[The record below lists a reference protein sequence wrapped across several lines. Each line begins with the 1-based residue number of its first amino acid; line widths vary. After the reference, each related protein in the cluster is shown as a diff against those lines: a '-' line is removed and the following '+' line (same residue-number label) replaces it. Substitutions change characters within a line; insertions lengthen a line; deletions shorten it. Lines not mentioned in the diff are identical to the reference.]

1 MTDSI
6 SQRAAEQAELGA
18 EMLAQLAQVA
28 KQAAERGGAELM
40 RHYGRIASV
49 QSKGRAGD
57 LVTNADLAAEALVLK
72 DLQTATPE
80 IAVLAEESGN
90 QGEQDGL
97 RWCIDPLDGTTNF
110 AHGYPFFATSVGLT
124 FRQQPI
130 LGAICVPYLGE
141 TFWGAPGLGAFCNDT
156 PIQTSTCSA
165 LADSLLVTGFAY
177 DRHTRLDNNY
187 AEFCWFTHRTHGVRR
202 GGAAAV
208 DLAFV
213 AAGRQ
218 DGYWERG
225 LSPWD
230 LAAGVALVDLA
241 GGSVTGYRG
250 EPFDIT
256 TGRVV
261 AANPALH
268 RQMLEELAQVKPLR
282 GADFG
287 APEITAMGS

>member
-72 DLQTATPE
+72 DLQTATPA
-80 IAVLAEESGN
+80 IAVLAEESGS

-130 LGAICVPYLGE
+130 LSHLRPISGRDLLGC
-141 TFWGAPGLGAFCNDT
+141 TWT
-156 PIQTSTCSA
+156 
-165 LADSLLVTGFAY
+165 
-177 DRHTRLDNNY
+177 
-187 AEFCWFTHRTHGVRR
+187 
-202 GGAAAV
+202 
-208 DLAFV
+208 
-213 AAGRQ
+213 
-218 DGYWERG
+218 
-225 LSPWD
+225 
-230 LAAGVALVDLA
+230 
-241 GGSVTGYRG
+241 GSVLQRHPDTDVDMFRTRG
-250 EPFDIT
+250 FSA
-256 TGRVV
+256 GHRV
-261 AANPALH
+261 
-268 RQMLEELAQVKPLR
+268 RLR
-282 GADFG
+282 
-287 APEITAMGS
+287 PSHPSR